1 MCLSRQSSVVSTSSL
16 MILTGRVRLSGL
28 ETVRPHLSSTSH
40 VISKS
45 RCIFTL
51 HANRDVYDSYIKQ
64 KLISHFAK
72 HDFTILSA
80 CLGISDVLCITVH
93 CGIPKPFQVFLM
105 KLFLIIMFL
114 IF

>member
-1 MCLSRQSSVVSTSSL
+1 M
-16 MILTGRVRLSGL
+16 
-28 ETVRPHLSSTSH
+28 VRPHLSSTSH

-51 HANRDVYDSYIKQ
+51 HANRDVYDSYVKQ
-64 KLISHFAK
+64 KLISHFDK
-72 HDFTILSA
+72 SDTFFLPLVLSA

-93 CGIPKPFQVFLM
+93 CGILKPFQVFLK
-105 KLFLIIMFL
+105 KLFLSIMFL

>member
-72 HDFTILSA
+72 HVFTILSA